1 MLGEVAE
8 EREGTCS
15 GSEHGPFTM
24 QDIADVEHENDP
36 EYILGW

>member
-8 EREGTCS
+8 EREDTTA
-15 GSEHGPFTM
+15 EHGPFIM